1 MITDETL
8 TLDSIFKG
16 MKVTPDSDFGFIPNT
31 LYFAMKPEGDFNLWL
46 SGDTGDGTF
55 YPASQAIPLSMT
67 LEEAQAGEDEI
78 GMLVSQEIL
87 NSLVYNPNGIME
99 GNEQGD
105 HYLLVASDAGK
116 SIDTTADVEIPLG
129 VIPVGAVITVTN
141 VDSAAIYIHPAS
153 GVNLKLSGVEHT
165 GSCRVPPYSLATL
178 YQEYENSWI
187 VTGADNL

>member
-46 SGDTGDGTF
+46 TGDIGDGTF
-55 YPASQAIPLSMT
+55 YPASQAIPPSMS
-67 LEEAQAGEDEI
+67 LEQALAGEDET
-78 GMLVSQEIL
+78 GMLASQEVL
-87 NSLVYNPNGIME
+87 SNLVYTSDGIME
-99 GNEQGD
+99 GNEQED

-129 VIPVGAVITVTN
+129 VVPVGAVITVTN
-141 VDSAAIYIHPAS
+141 VDSAALYIHPAS
-153 GVNLKLSGVEHT
+153 GVNLKLSGVEHV

-178 YQEYENSWI
+178 YQEHENSWI